1 MGWLPGSDDG
11 RPHNERMVDIMKIL
25 LEKLEKLEQLEKV
38 ADEAEARYTEE
49 PENAELE
56 SAFDEAYKAEFDT
69 YINAAKYIEYMTGGE
84 INFMT
89 AKKMI
94 QTKRAELL
102 RLLAL

>member
-1 MGWLPGSDDG
+1 
-11 RPHNERMVDIMKIL
+11 MKIL
-25 LEKLEKLEQLEKV
+25 LEKIKKLERLEKI
-38 ADEAEARYTEE
+38 ADEAENRWTAE
-49 PENAELE
+49 PENTEFE
-56 SAFDEAYKAEFDT
+56 NAFGEAYKEEFDA
-69 YINAAKYIEYMTGGE
+69 YISAAKYIEYMTGGE

>member
-1 MGWLPGSDDG
+1 
-11 RPHNERMVDIMKIL
+11 MKIL

-56 SAFDEAYKAEFDT
+56 SAFDEAYKAEFDA
-69 YINAAKYIEYMTGGE
+69 YINAAKYIEYMTGGAVD
-84 INFMT
+84 FMT

-94 QTKRAELL
+94 QTKRSELIGIL
-102 RLLAL
+102 SA

>member
-1 MGWLPGSDDG
+1 
-11 RPHNERMVDIMKIL
+11 MKIL
-25 LEKLEKLEQLEKV
+25 LEKIKKLEQLEKI
-38 ADEAEARYTEE
+38 ADEAETRYAEQ
-49 PENAELE
+49 PENTEFE
-56 SAFDEAYKAEFDT
+56 NAFDEAYKEEFDA
-69 YINAAKYIEYMTGGE
+69 YISAAKYIEYMTGGE